1 MLFIFKYSGY
11 IQTKFNL
18 SKLQKYKYFSI
29 QQNKMEKQGDDP
41 MICIY
46 QCRERQGRELDL
58 L

>member
-29 QQNKMEKQGDDP
+29 QQNRMG
-41 MICIY
+41 
-46 QCRERQGRELDL
+46 RQGADPVVDSSVPRRAES
-58 L
+58 

>member
-1 MLFIFKYSGY
+1 MLFIFKYSVY

-29 QQNKMEKQGDDP
+29 QQNKMEKQGEDP

-46 QCRERQGRELDL
+46 RCQESRELDL